1 MKDVLLNRLRSW
13 GNKSI
18 GLILFVVCLVA
29 IYNKVAHNENLNQY
43 SADIK
48 IQFEKVTFFEWSVL
62 LLLFLGN
69 YLMEAIKWQN
79 LLASWSPISIFKSY
93 KSILIGQAFAFFTP
107 ARSGDYVG
115 RILLLP
121 PGNKMKGVAQ
131 LAWSSYAQLIITIS
145 IGSIALFFN
154 LPFFP
159 WIKWVMPL
167 GLIAALFVYF
177 HPGQFK
183 GWLNKINKLQ
193 IENKLKLNLLGLSF
207 LKYMIFV
214 LQYTWAVKMLNITI
228 APIDLWIALGV
239 LFLLLS
245 IIPSISLTDL
255 VIRGQ
260 IIVVL
265 LEPYY
270 NNSLMLICL
279 STIIWAVNFLLPA
292 IIGAFLLINFRI
304 KQ

>member
-48 IQFEKVTFFEWSVL
+48 IQFEKVTYFEWAVL

-79 LLASWSPISIFKSY
+79 LLASWSPISILKSY
-93 KSILIGQAFAFFTP
+93 KSVLIGQAFAFFTP

-121 PGNKMKGVAQ
+121 PGSKIKGVAQ

-145 IGSIALFFN
+145 IGSVALFFN

-159 WIKWVMPL
+159 WIKWFMPL

-183 GWLNKINKLQ
+183 GWLNKINQLQ

-207 LKYMIFV
+207 LKYIIFV
-214 LQYTWAVKMLNITI
+214 LQYTWAVKMLNIPIT
-228 APIDLWIALGV
+228 PIDLWIALGV

>member
-1 MKDVLLNRLRSW
+1 
-13 GNKSI
+13 
-18 GLILFVVCLVA
+18 
-29 IYNKVAHNENLNQY
+29 LNQY

-48 IQFEKVTFFEWSVL
+48 IQFEKVTYFEWAVL

-93 KSILIGQAFAFFTP
+93 KSVLIGQAFAFFTP

-159 WIKWVMPL
+159 WIKWFMPL

-183 GWLNKINKLQ
+183 GWLNKINQLQ

-214 LQYTWAVKMLNITI
+214 LQYTWAVKMLNIPI

>member
-48 IQFEKVTFFEWSVL
+48 IQFAKVTFFEWSVL

-79 LLASWSPISIFKSY
+79 LLASWSPISILKSY
-93 KSILIGQAFAFFTP
+93 KSVLIGQAFAFFTP

-159 WIKWVMPL
+159 WIKWFMPL

-177 HPGQFK
+177 HPGEFK
-183 GWLNKINKLQ
+183 GWLNKINQLQ

-207 LKYMIFV
+207 LKYMIFI
-214 LQYTWAVKMLNITI
+214 LQYTWAVKMLNIPIT
-228 APIDLWIALGV
+228 PIDLWIALGV

>member
-48 IQFEKVTFFEWSVL
+48 IQFEKVTFFEWAVL
-62 LLLFLGN
+62 MLLFLGN

-93 KSILIGQAFAFFTP
+93 KSVLIGQAFAFFTP

-121 PGNKMKGVAQ
+121 PGSKIKGVAQ

-159 WIKWVMPL
+159 WIKWFMPL

-183 GWLNKINKLQ
+183 GWLNKINQLQ

-214 LQYTWAVKMLNITI
+214 LQYTWSVKMLNIPI

>member
-1 MKDVLLNRLRSW
+1 MKDALINRLRSW

-48 IQFEKVTFFEWSVL
+48 IQFEKVTLFEWTVL
-62 LLLFLGN
+62 LMLFLGN

-93 KSILIGQAFAFFTP
+93 KSVLIGQAFAFFTP

-121 PGNKMKGVAQ
+121 PGSKIKGVAQ

-159 WIKWVMPL
+159 WIKWFMPL
-167 GLIAALFVYF
+167 GLVAALFVYF

-214 LQYTWAVKMLNITI
+214 LQYTWAVKMLNIPI

-260 IIVVL
+260 FIVVL

-292 IIGAFLLINFRI
+292 LIGAFLLINFRI

>member
-48 IQFEKVTFFEWSVL
+48 IQFAKVTFFEWAVL

-79 LLASWSPISIFKSY
+79 LLASWSPISILKSY
-93 KSILIGQAFAFFTP
+93 KSVLIGQAFAFFTP

-121 PGNKMKGVAQ
+121 PGSKIKGVAQ

-159 WIKWVMPL
+159 WIKWFMPL

-183 GWLNKINKLQ
+183 GWLNKINQLQ

-207 LKYMIFV
+207 LKYMIFI
-214 LQYTWAVKMLNITI
+214 LQYTWAVKMLNIPIT
-228 APIDLWIALGV
+228 PIDLWIALGV

>member
-1 MKDVLLNRLRSW
+1 MKEVLINRLRSW

-48 IQFEKVTFFEWSVL
+48 IQFEKVTLFEWTVL
-62 LLLFLGN
+62 LMLFLGN

-93 KSILIGQAFAFFTP
+93 KSVLIGQAFAFFTP

-121 PGNKMKGVAQ
+121 PGSKIKGVAQ

-159 WIKWVMPL
+159 WIKWFMPL
-167 GLIAALFVYF
+167 GLVAALFVYF

-193 IENKLKLNLLGLSF
+193 IENKLKLNLLVLSF
-207 LKYMIFV
+207 FKYVVFV
-214 LQYTWAVKMLNITI
+214 LQYTWAVKMLNIPI
-228 APIDLWIALGV
+228 ANIDLWIALGV

-260 IIVVL
+260 FIVVL

-292 IIGAFLLINFRI
+292 LIGAFLLINFRI

>member
-1 MKDVLLNRLRSW
+1 MKDVLINRLRSW

-18 GLILFVVCLVA
+18 GLILFVVCLLA

-48 IQFEKVTFFEWSVL
+48 IQFEQVTFFEWAVL
-62 LLLFLGN
+62 LLLFLLN

-93 KSILIGQAFAFFTP
+93 KSVLIGQAFAFFTP

-121 PGNKMKGVAQ
+121 PGSKIKGVAQ

-159 WIKWVMPL
+159 WIKWFMPL
-167 GLIAALFVYF
+167 GLVAALLVYF

-193 IENKLKLNLLGLSF
+193 IENKLKLNLLVLSF
-207 LKYMIFV
+207 FKYVVFV
-214 LQYTWAVKMLNITI
+214 LQYTWAVKMLNIPI
-228 APIDLWIALGV
+228 APSDLWIALGV

>member
-1 MKDVLLNRLRSW
+1 MKEVLINRLRSW

-62 LLLFLGN
+62 LFLFLLN
-69 YLMEAIKWQN
+69 YLMEAIKWQK

-93 KSILIGQAFAFFTP
+93 KSVLIGQAFAFFTP

-121 PGNKMKGVAQ
+121 PGSKIKGVAQ

-145 IGSIALFFN
+145 IGSITLFFN

-159 WIKWVMPL
+159 WIKWFMPL
-167 GLIAALFVYF
+167 GLVAALLVYF

-193 IENKLKLNLLGLSF
+193 IENKLKLNLLVLSF
-207 LKYMIFV
+207 FKYVVFV
-214 LQYTWAVKMLNITI
+214 LQYTWAVKMLNIPI
-228 APIDLWIALGV
+228 ANIDLWIALGV

-245 IIPSISLTDL
+245 IIPSISLTGL

-292 IIGAFLLINFRI
+292 LIGAFLLINFRI

>member
-1 MKDVLLNRLRSW
+1 MKDVLINRLRSW

-79 LLASWSPISIFKSY
+79 LLASWSPISILKSY
-93 KSILIGQAFAFFTP
+93 KSVLIGQAFAFFTP

-121 PGNKMKGVAQ
+121 PGSKIKGVAQ

-145 IGSIALFFN
+145 IGSVALFFN

-159 WIKWVMPL
+159 WIKWFMPL

-214 LQYTWAVKMLNITI
+214 LQYTWAVKMLNIPI

>member
-48 IQFEKVTFFEWSVL
+48 IQFEKVTYFEWAVL

-93 KSILIGQAFAFFTP
+93 KSVLIGQAFAFFTP

-121 PGNKMKGVAQ
+121 PGSKIKGVAQ

-159 WIKWVMPL
+159 WIKWFMPL

-214 LQYTWAVKMLNITI
+214 LQYTWAVKMLNIPI

>member
-1 MKDVLLNRLRSW
+1 MKDVLINRLRSW

-29 IYNKVAHNENLNQY
+29 IYNKVAQNENLNQY

-48 IQFEKVTFFEWSVL
+48 IQFEKVTFFEWAVL
-62 LLLFLGN
+62 LLLFLLN

-93 KSILIGQAFAFFTP
+93 KSVLIGQAFAFFTP
-107 ARSGDYVG
+107 VRTGDYVG

-121 PGNKMKGVAQ
+121 PGSKIKGVAQ
-131 LAWSSYAQLIITIS
+131 MAWSSYAQLIITIS

-159 WIKWVMPL
+159 WIKWFMPL
-167 GLIAALFVYF
+167 GLVAALVVYF

-193 IENKLKLNLLGLSF
+193 IENKLKLQLLGLSF
-207 LKYMIFV
+207 LKYVVFV
-214 LQYTWAVKMLNITI
+214 LQYTWAVKMLNIPI
-228 APIDLWIALGV
+228 ANIDLWIALGV

-245 IIPSISLTDL
+245 IIPAISLTDL

-260 IIVVL
+260 LIVLL

-270 NNSLMLICL
+270 TNSLMLICL

-292 IIGAFLLINFRI
+292 IIGAVLLINFRI

>member
-1 MKDVLLNRLRSW
+1 
-13 GNKSI
+13 
-18 GLILFVVCLVA
+18 
-29 IYNKVAHNENLNQY
+29 
-43 SADIK
+43 
-48 IQFEKVTFFEWSVL
+48 
-62 LLLFLGN
+62 
-69 YLMEAIKWQN
+69 
-79 LLASWSPISIFKSY
+79 
-93 KSILIGQAFAFFTP
+93 
-107 ARSGDYVG
+107 
-115 RILLLP
+115 
-121 PGNKMKGVAQ
+121 MKGVAQ

-159 WIKWVMPL
+159 WIKWFMPL
-167 GLIAALFVYF
+167 GLIAALIVYF

-183 GWLNKINKLQ
+183 GWLHKINKLQ

-207 LKYMIFV
+207 LKYLIFV
-214 LQYTWAVKMLNITI
+214 LQYTWAVKMLNIPI
-228 APIDLWIALGV
+228 ANIDLWIALGV

-245 IIPSISLTDL
+245 IIPAISLTDL

-260 IIVVL
+260 LIVIL

-270 NNSLMLICL
+270 TNSLMLICL

-292 IIGAFLLINFRI
+292 IIGAILLINYRI

>member
-1 MKDVLLNRLRSW
+1 MKEVLINRLRSW

-18 GLILFVVCLVA
+18 GLVLFVVCLVA

-48 IQFEKVTFFEWSVL
+48 IQFEKVTFFEWAVL
-62 LLLFLGN
+62 LLLFLLN

-79 LLASWSPISIFKSY
+79 LLASWSPISILKSY
-93 KSILIGQAFAFFTP
+93 KSVLIGQAFAFFTP

-121 PGNKMKGVAQ
+121 PGSKIKGVAQ

-159 WIKWVMPL
+159 WIKWLMPL
-167 GLIAALFVYF
+167 GLVAALLVYF
-177 HPGQFK
+177 HPGQFN

-193 IENKLKLNLLGLSF
+193 IENKLKLQLLGLSF
-207 LKYMIFV
+207 LKYVVFV
-214 LQYTWAVKMLNITI
+214 LQYTWAVKMLNIPI
-228 APIDLWIALGV
+228 VPIDLWIALGV

>member
-1 MKDVLLNRLRSW
+1 MKEVLINRLRSW

-93 KSILIGQAFAFFTP
+93 KSVLIGQAFAFFTP

-121 PGNKMKGVAQ
+121 PGSKIKGVAQ

-159 WIKWVMPL
+159 WIKWFMPL

-183 GWLNKINKLQ
+183 GWLNKINQLQ

>member
-1 MKDVLLNRLRSW
+1 
-13 GNKSI
+13 
-18 GLILFVVCLVA
+18 VA

-48 IQFEKVTFFEWSVL
+48 IQFAKVTFFEWAVL

-79 LLASWSPISIFKSY
+79 LLASCSPISILKSY
-93 KSILIGQAFAFFTP
+93 KSVLIGQAFAFFTP

-121 PGNKMKGVAQ
+121 PGSKMKGVAQ

-159 WIKWVMPL
+159 WIKWFMPL

-177 HPGQFK
+177 HPGEFK
-183 GWLNKINKLQ
+183 GWLNKINQLQ

-207 LKYMIFV
+207 LKYMIFI
-214 LQYTWAVKMLNITI
+214 LQYTWAVKMLNIPIT
-228 APIDLWIALGV
+228 PIDLWIALGV

>member
-1 MKDVLLNRLRSW
+1 MKEVLINRLRNW

-48 IQFEKVTFFEWSVL
+48 IQFEKVTFFEWGVL
-62 LLLFLGN
+62 LLLFLLN

-93 KSILIGQAFAFFTP
+93 KSVLIGQAFAFFTP

-121 PGNKMKGVAQ
+121 PGSKIKGVAQ

-159 WIKWVMPL
+159 WIKWFMPL
-167 GLIAALFVYF
+167 GLVAALLVYF

-207 LKYMIFV
+207 LKYVVFV
-214 LQYTWAVKMLNITI
+214 LQYTWAIKMLNIPI
-228 APIDLWIALGV
+228 ANIDLWIALGV

>member
-1 MKDVLLNRLRSW
+1 MKDVLINRLRSW

-29 IYNKVAHNENLNQY
+29 IYNKVAQNENLNQY

-48 IQFEKVTFFEWSVL
+48 IQFEKVTFFEWAVL
-62 LLLFLGN
+62 LLLFLLN

-79 LLASWSPISIFKSY
+79 LFASWSPISIFKSY
-93 KSILIGQAFAFFTP
+93 KSVLIGQAFAFFTP
-107 ARSGDYVG
+107 VRTGDYVG

-121 PGNKMKGVAQ
+121 PGSKIKGVAQ
-131 LAWSSYAQLIITIS
+131 MAWSSYAQLIITIS

-159 WIKWVMPL
+159 WIKWFMPL
-167 GLIAALFVYF
+167 GLVAALVVYF

-193 IENKLKLNLLGLSF
+193 IENKLKLQLLGLSF
-207 LKYMIFV
+207 LKYVVFV
-214 LQYTWAVKMLNITI
+214 LQYTWAVKMLNIPI
-228 APIDLWIALGV
+228 ANIDLWIALGV

-245 IIPSISLTDL
+245 IIPAISLTDL

-260 IIVVL
+260 LIVLL

-270 NNSLMLICL
+270 TNSLMLICL

-292 IIGAFLLINFRI
+292 IIGAVLLINFRI

>member
-1 MKDVLLNRLRSW
+1 MKDVLINRLRSW

-48 IQFEKVTFFEWSVL
+48 IQFEKVTFLEWAVL

-93 KSILIGQAFAFFTP
+93 KSVLIGQAFAFFTP

-121 PGNKMKGVAQ
+121 PGSKIKGVAQ

-159 WIKWVMPL
+159 WIKWFMPL

-183 GWLNKINKLQ
+183 GWFNKINQLQ

-207 LKYMIFV
+207 LKYIIFV
-214 LQYTWAVKMLNITI
+214 LQYTWAVKMLNIPI
-228 APIDLWIALGV
+228 VPIDLWIALGV

-270 NNSLMLICL
+270 NNGLMLICL

>member
-1 MKDVLLNRLRSW
+1 MKDVLINRLRSW

-48 IQFEKVTFFEWSVL
+48 IQFEKVTLFEWTVL
-62 LLLFLGN
+62 LMLFLGN
-69 YLMEAIKWQN
+69 YLMEAMKWQN

-93 KSILIGQAFAFFTP
+93 KSVLIGQAFAFFTP

-121 PGNKMKGVAQ
+121 PGSKMKGVAQ

-159 WIKWVMPL
+159 WIKWFMPL

-207 LKYMIFV
+207 LKYIIFV
-214 LQYTWAVKMLNITI
+214 LQYTWAVKMLNIPI
-228 APIDLWIALGV
+228 APFDLWVALGV

-260 IIVVL
+260 VIVLL

-279 STIIWAVNFLLPA
+279 STIIWAFNFLLPA

>member
-1 MKDVLLNRLRSW
+1 MKEVLINRLRSW

-43 SADIK
+43 SADIR
-48 IQFEKVTFFEWSVL
+48 IQFEKVTFFEWAVL
-62 LLLFLGN
+62 VLLFLLN

-93 KSILIGQAFAFFTP
+93 KSVLIGQAFAFFTP

-121 PGNKMKGVAQ
+121 PGSKIKGVAQ

-145 IGSIALFFN
+145 IGSITLFFN

-159 WIKWVMPL
+159 WIKWFMPL

-193 IENKLKLNLLGLSF
+193 IENKLKLNLLVISF
-207 LKYMIFV
+207 LKYIVFV
-214 LQYTWAVKMLNITI
+214 LQYTWAVSMLNIPI
-228 APIDLWIALGV
+228 APINLWIALGV

-260 IIVVL
+260 IILVL

-292 IIGAFLLINFRI
+292 IIGTFLLINFRI

>member
-48 IQFEKVTFFEWSVL
+48 IQFEKVTFFEWAVL

-93 KSILIGQAFAFFTP
+93 KSVLIGQAFAFFTP

-121 PGNKMKGVAQ
+121 PGSKIKGVAQ

-145 IGSIALFFN
+145 IGSVALFFN

-159 WIKWVMPL
+159 WIKWFMPL

-183 GWLNKINKLQ
+183 GWLNKINQLQ

-214 LQYTWAVKMLNITI
+214 LQYTWSVKMLNIPI

>member
-48 IQFEKVTFFEWSVL
+48 IQFEKVTYFEWAVL

-93 KSILIGQAFAFFTP
+93 KSVLIGQAFAFFTP

-159 WIKWVMPL
+159 WIKWFMPL

-207 LKYMIFV
+207 LKYMIFI
-214 LQYTWAVKMLNITI
+214 LQYTWAVKMLNIPIT
-228 APIDLWIALGV
+228 PIDLWIALGV

>member
-1 MKDVLLNRLRSW
+1 MKEVLFNRLRSW

-43 SADIK
+43 SNEIK
-48 IQFEKVTFFEWSVL
+48 IQFGKITFFEWAVL
-62 LLLFLGN
+62 LLLFMGN
-69 YLMEAIKWQN
+69 YLIEAIKWKSV
-79 LLASWSPISIFKSY
+79 LASWSPISILKSFKSV
-93 KSILIGQAFAFFTP
+93 LIGQAFAFFTP
-107 ARSGDYVG
+107 VRSGDYVG

-121 PGNKMKGVAQ
+121 PGSKMKGVAQ
-131 LAWSSYAQLIITIS
+131 MAWSSYAQLIITIS
-145 IGSIALFFN
+145 VGSVALFFN
-154 LPFFP
+154 LPFLP
-159 WIKWVMPL
+159 WIKWLMPF
-167 GLIAALFVYF
+167 GLIAALIVYF
-177 HPGQFK
+177 HPGQFT

-207 LKYMIFV
+207 LKYVIFV
-214 LQYTWAVKMLNITI
+214 IQYTWAVKMLNISI

-245 IIPSISLTDL
+245 IIPAISLTDL

-260 IIVVL
+260 LIVVL

-270 NNSLMLICL
+270 TNSLMLICL

-292 IIGAFLLINFRI
+292 IIGALLLINFRI

>member
-1 MKDVLLNRLRSW
+1 MKEVLINRLRSW

-18 GLILFVVCLVA
+18 GLVLFVVCLVA

-48 IQFEKVTFFEWSVL
+48 IQFEKVTFFEWAVL
-62 LLLFLGN
+62 LLLFLLN

-79 LLASWSPISIFKSY
+79 LLASWSPISILKSY
-93 KSILIGQAFAFFTP
+93 KSVLIGQAFAFFTP

-121 PGNKMKGVAQ
+121 PGSKIKGVAQ
-131 LAWSSYAQLIITIS
+131 LAWSSYAQIIITIG

-159 WIKWVMPL
+159 WIKWLMPL
-167 GLIAALFVYF
+167 GLVAALLVYF
-177 HPGQFK
+177 HPGQFN
-183 GWLNKINKLQ
+183 GCLNKINKLQ
-193 IENKLKLNLLGLSF
+193 IENKLKLQLLGLSF
-207 LKYMIFV
+207 LKYVVFV
-214 LQYTWAVKMLNITI
+214 LQYTWAVKMLNIPI
-228 APIDLWIALGV
+228 VPIDLWIALGV

>member
-1 MKDVLLNRLRSW
+1 MKEVLINRLRSW

-48 IQFEKVTFFEWSVL
+48 VQFEKVTFFEWAVL
-62 LLLFLGN
+62 LLLFLLN

-79 LLASWSPISIFKSY
+79 LLASWSPISILKSY
-93 KSILIGQAFAFFTP
+93 KSVLIGQAFAFFTP

-121 PGNKMKGVAQ
+121 PGSKIKGVAQ

-159 WIKWVMPL
+159 WIKWFMPV
-167 GLIAALFVYF
+167 GLAAALIVYF

-193 IENKLKLNLLGLSF
+193 IENSLKLNLLGISF
-207 LKYMIFV
+207 LKYTIFV
-214 LQYTWAVKMLNITI
+214 LQYTWAVKMLNIPI
-228 APIDLWIALGV
+228 ANIDLWTALGV

>member
-1 MKDVLLNRLRSW
+1 MKEVLLNRLRTW

-18 GLILFVVCLVA
+18 GFILFVVCLVA

-48 IQFEKVTFFEWSVL
+48 IQFEKISFFEWFVL
-62 LLLFLGN
+62 LLLFLCN
-69 YLMEAIKWQN
+69 YLVEAIKWQN
-79 LLASWSPISIFKSY
+79 LLASWNPISIYTSY
-93 KSILIGQAFAFFTP
+93 KSVLIGQAFAFFTP

-121 PGNKMKGVAQ
+121 TGSKIKGVAQ
-131 LAWSSYAQLIITIS
+131 MAWSSYAQLIITIS
-145 IGSIALFFN
+145 IGSFAIFFN
-154 LPFFP
+154 LPFLP
-159 WIKWVMPL
+159 WIKWIMPL
-167 GLIAALFVYF
+167 GLIAVLFIYF
-177 HPGQFK
+177 HPGQFN

-193 IENKLKLNLLGLSF
+193 IQNKLKLNLLGLSF
-207 LKYMIFV
+207 LKYIIFV
-214 LQYTWAVKMLNITI
+214 IQYTWAVKMLNIPI
-228 APIDLWIALGV
+228 ANIDLWVALGV

-260 IIVVL
+260 LIVVL
-265 LEPYY
+265 LEPFYS
-270 NNSLMLICL
+270 NSLMLICL
-279 STIIWAVNFLLPA
+279 STIIWVVNFLLPA
-292 IIGAFLLINFRI
+292 IIGAVLLINFRI

>member
-1 MKDVLLNRLRSW
+1 MKYVLLNRLRSW

-48 IQFEKVTFFEWSVL
+48 IQFEKVTYFEWAVL

-93 KSILIGQAFAFFTP
+93 KSVLIGQAFAFFTP

-121 PGNKMKGVAQ
+121 PGSKIKGVAQ

-145 IGSIALFFN
+145 IGSVALFFN

-159 WIKWVMPL
+159 WIKWFMPL

-183 GWLNKINKLQ
+183 GWLNKINQLQ

-207 LKYMIFV
+207 LKYIIFV
-214 LQYTWAVKMLNITI
+214 LQYTWAVKMLNIPIT
-228 APIDLWIALGV
+228 PIDLWIALGV

>member
-1 MKDVLLNRLRSW
+1 MKEVLINRLRSW

-18 GLILFVVCLVA
+18 GLVLFVVCLVA

-48 IQFEKVTFFEWSVL
+48 IQFEKVTFFEWAVL
-62 LLLFLGN
+62 LLLFLLN

-79 LLASWSPISIFKSY
+79 LLASWSPISILKSY
-93 KSILIGQAFAFFTP
+93 KSVLIGQAFAFFTP

-121 PGNKMKGVAQ
+121 PGSKIKGVAQ
-131 LAWSSYAQLIITIS
+131 LAWSSYAQIIITIG

-159 WIKWVMPL
+159 WIKWLMPL
-167 GLIAALFVYF
+167 GLVAALLVYF
-177 HPGQFK
+177 HPGQFN
-183 GWLNKINKLQ
+183 GCLNKINKLQ
-193 IENKLKLNLLGLSF
+193 IENKLKLQLLGLSF
-207 LKYMIFV
+207 LKYVVFV
-214 LQYTWAVKMLNITI
+214 LQYTWAVKMLNIPI

>member
-1 MKDVLLNRLRSW
+1 
-13 GNKSI
+13 
-18 GLILFVVCLVA
+18 VA

-48 IQFEKVTFFEWSVL
+48 IQFAKVTFFEWSVL

-79 LLASWSPISIFKSY
+79 LLASWSPISILKSY
-93 KSILIGQAFAFFTP
+93 KSVLIGQAFAFFTP

-159 WIKWVMPL
+159 WIKWFMPL

-177 HPGQFK
+177 HPGEFK
-183 GWLNKINKLQ
+183 GWLNKINQLQ

-207 LKYMIFV
+207 LKYMIFI
-214 LQYTWAVKMLNITI
+214 LQYTWAVKMLNIPIT
-228 APIDLWIALGV
+228 PIDLWIALGV

>member
-48 IQFEKVTFFEWSVL
+48 IQFEKVTYFEWAVL

-93 KSILIGQAFAFFTP
+93 KSVLIGQAFAFFTP

-121 PGNKMKGVAQ
+121 PGSKIKGVAQ

-145 IGSIALFFN
+145 IGSVALFFN

-159 WIKWVMPL
+159 WIKWFMPL

-183 GWLNKINKLQ
+183 GWLNKINQLQ

-207 LKYMIFV
+207 LKYMIFI
-214 LQYTWAVKMLNITI
+214 LQYTWAVKMLNIPIT
-228 APIDLWIALGV
+228 PIDLWIALGV

>member
-1 MKDVLLNRLRSW
+1 MKEVLINRLRSW

-43 SADIK
+43 STDIK
-48 IQFEKVTFFEWSVL
+48 IQFEKVTFFEWGVL
-62 LLLFLGN
+62 LLLFLLN

-93 KSILIGQAFAFFTP
+93 KSVLIGQAFAFFTP

-121 PGNKMKGVAQ
+121 PGSKIKGVAQ

-159 WIKWVMPL
+159 WIKWFMPL
-167 GLIAALFVYF
+167 GLVAALLVYF

-207 LKYMIFV
+207 LKYVVFV
-214 LQYTWAVKMLNITI
+214 LQYTWAIKMLNIPI
-228 APIDLWIALGV
+228 ANIDLWIALGV

>member
-48 IQFEKVTFFEWSVL
+48 IQFEKVTFFEWAVL
-62 LLLFLGN
+62 LLLFLLN

-79 LLASWSPISIFKSY
+79 LLASWSPISILKSY
-93 KSILIGQAFAFFTP
+93 KSVLIGQAFAFFTP

-121 PGNKMKGVAQ
+121 PGSKIKGVAQ

-159 WIKWVMPL
+159 WIKWFMPL

>member
-48 IQFEKVTFFEWSVL
+48 IQFAKVTFFEWAVL

-79 LLASWSPISIFKSY
+79 LLASWSPISILKSY
-93 KSILIGQAFAFFTP
+93 KSVLIGQAFAFFTP

-121 PGNKMKGVAQ
+121 PGSKIKGVAQ

-159 WIKWVMPL
+159 WIKWFMPL

-183 GWLNKINKLQ
+183 GWLNKINQLQ

-214 LQYTWAVKMLNITI
+214 LQYTWAVKMLNIPI

-265 LEPYY
+265 LEPFY

>member
-48 IQFEKVTFFEWSVL
+48 IQFAKVTFFEWAVL

-93 KSILIGQAFAFFTP
+93 KSVLIGQAFAFFTP

-121 PGNKMKGVAQ
+121 PGSKIKGVAQ

-154 LPFFP
+154 LPFLP
-159 WIKWVMPL
+159 WIKWFMPL

-214 LQYTWAVKMLNITI
+214 LQYTWAVKMLNIPI

>member
-48 IQFEKVTFFEWSVL
+48 IQFEKVTYFEWAVL

-93 KSILIGQAFAFFTP
+93 KSVLIGQAFAFFTP

-121 PGNKMKGVAQ
+121 PGSKIKGVAQ

-145 IGSIALFFN
+145 IGSVALFFN

-159 WIKWVMPL
+159 WIKWFMPL

-183 GWLNKINKLQ
+183 GWLNKINQLQ

-207 LKYMIFV
+207 LKYIIFV
-214 LQYTWAVKMLNITI
+214 LQYTWAVKMLNIPIT
-228 APIDLWIALGV
+228 PIDLWIALGV

>member
-1 MKDVLLNRLRSW
+1 MKEVLINRLRSW

-48 IQFEKVTFFEWSVL
+48 IQFEKVTFFEWAVL
-62 LLLFLGN
+62 LLLFLLN

-93 KSILIGQAFAFFTP
+93 KSVLIGQAFAFFTP
-107 ARSGDYVG
+107 VRTGDYVG

-121 PGNKMKGVAQ
+121 PGSKIKGVAQ
-131 LAWSSYAQLIITIS
+131 MAWSSYAQLIITIS

-159 WIKWVMPL
+159 WIKWFMPL
-167 GLIAALFVYF
+167 GLVAALLVYF

-207 LKYMIFV
+207 FKYVVFV
-214 LQYTWAVKMLNITI
+214 LQYTWAVKMLNIPI
-228 APIDLWIALGV
+228 APSDLWIALGV

>member
-1 MKDVLLNRLRSW
+1 MKEVLINRLRSW

-29 IYNKVAHNENLNQY
+29 IYNRVAHNENLNQY

-48 IQFEKVTFFEWSVL
+48 IQFEKVNFFEWAVL
-62 LLLFLGN
+62 LLLFLLN

-93 KSILIGQAFAFFTP
+93 KSVLIGQAFAFFTP
-107 ARSGDYVG
+107 ARTGDYVG

-121 PGNKMKGVAQ
+121 PGSKIKGVAQ

-159 WIKWVMPL
+159 WIKWFMPL
-167 GLIAALFVYF
+167 GLVAALLVYF

-193 IENKLKLNLLGLSF
+193 IENKLKLNLLVLSF
-207 LKYMIFV
+207 FKYVVFV
-214 LQYTWAVKMLNITI
+214 LQYTWAVKMLNIPI
-228 APIDLWIALGV
+228 APSDLWIALGV